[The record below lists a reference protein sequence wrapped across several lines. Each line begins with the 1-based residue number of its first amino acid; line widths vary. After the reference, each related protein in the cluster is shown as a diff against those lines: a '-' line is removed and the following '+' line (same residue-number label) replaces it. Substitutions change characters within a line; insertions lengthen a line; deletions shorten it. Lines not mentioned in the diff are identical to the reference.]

1 MSTFSKDDLLKYIKA
16 SFFSPAMELGVF
28 FLFGT
33 VILIFIVCFMEF
45 SALGIVFTLVAGAVS
60 AILIRS
66 AVLSSKKFT
75 DYIRNAETSGEM
87 GIILGDFSQSY
98 SMVKDNI
105 RLGRRYI
112 FGKKQG
118 RPVKYSEIT
127 KVYQSIHKTNFV
139 EDSRQLNAVLSD
151 GETRTLCNL
160 MIRGKSDE
168 DLARIMGFIQHQ
180 NPGVHLGYK

>member
-16 SFFSPAMELGVF
+16 SFFSPEMVGGVVLLLAAF
-28 FLFGT
+28 MS
-33 VILIFIVCFMEF
+33 IFIICFIEF
-45 SALGIVFTLVAGAVS
+45 SALGIVFALVLGVVG

-66 AVLSSKKFT
+66 AALSSKKFT
-75 DYIRNAETSGEM
+75 DYIQNAETSGEM
-87 GIILGDFSQSY
+87 GMILGDFSQSY

-105 RLGRRYI
+105 RIGRRYI